1 MGLTLTFNKLTTA
14 TLSTQEYLIRFGYLV
29 KPDPRRGTLL
39 DEKDVIPALKLLQRM
54 AGIKET
60 GKLDQETITL
70 MNKDRCGMADFSPTD
85 NVKRRKRYK
94 KYGTKWNKGVS
105 FSFILF
111 ASELRAIGTS
121 SWTVGYT
128 GQVHKVLKNISY
140 YFHSC

>member
-1 MGLTLTFNKLTTA
+1 M
-14 TLSTQEYLIRFGYLV
+14 QEYLLRYGYLV

-60 GKLDQETITL
+60 GKLDRDTL
-70 MNKDRCGMADFSPTD
+70 SLMEKDRCGMADFSRTD

-105 FSFILF
+105 CKFFTLSMKIFFPLNCTF
-111 ASELRAIGTS
+111 VFL
-121 SWTVGYT
+121 
-128 GQVHKVLKNISY
+128 
-140 YFHSC
+140 

>member
-1 MGLTLTFNKLTTA
+1 MLISTYTILTA
-14 TLSTQEYLIRFGYLV
+14 TFFTQEYLIRYGYLV

-85 NVKRRKRYK
+85 NVKRKKRYK

-105 FSFILF
+105 VSFMLVT
-111 ASELRAIGTS
+111 SELLAIETS
-121 SWTVGYT
+121 S
-128 GQVHKVLKNISY
+128 
-140 YFHSC
+140 